1 MGTRKE
7 ILYFDKP
14 NRANTDEMV
23 EVAAERINIS
33 GIRNVVIVYSSGYTM
48 KKFLEVAKNKKLTLD
63 NIVAVTNDQKG
74 TFRRG
79 DRLVSIASISD
90 EKRDELEKEGVK
102 VHYVPNWFNFG
113 EPLALSEDQNLI
125 RSKLA
130 PFVIP
135 QDLRPLDIDA
145 GWDLSVF
152 TIISQGFRVCLGC
165 TVVAVKA
172 NLIPENEL
180 TLSIGG
186 MATALILEAS
196 PDVKTCL
203 VKEIIGFERGST
215 WVERGI
221 TDWEKDP
228 SDNH

>member
-7 ILYFDKP
+7 ILYFGKP
-14 NRANTDEMV
+14 DRSNTDEMV
-23 EVAAERINIS
+23 ELAVERMTDLKIHNA
-33 GIRNVVIVYSSGYTM
+33 VIVYSSGYTM
-48 KKFLEVAKNKKLTLD
+48 RKFLEVIKNNKLALD

-74 TFRRG
+74 KFERG
-79 DRLVSIASISD
+79 DQLVSIASISD
-90 EKRDELEKEGVK
+90 EKREELEKEGVR
-102 VHYVPNWFNFG
+102 VYYVPNWLNFG
-113 EPLALSEDQNLI
+113 EPLALSDDQNLV

-130 PFVIP
+130 PFMIP
-135 QDLRPLDIDA
+135 QDLRPLDVDA

-165 TVVAVKA
+165 TVVAAKA
-172 NLIPENEL
+172 KLIPEGEL
-180 TLSIGG
+180 TLAIGG
-186 MATALILEAS
+186 TATALILQAS
-196 PDVKTCL
+196 QDIKTCF

-221 TDWEKDP
+221 TDWEEDP